1 MNKQTKMLLGVG
13 AVGVAAYLIWK
24 SQQPKANAGG
34 YGYQGYK
41 LGDNYYMAGSKP
53 YISPAMAPVYIKNA
67 SGSCSSCNKSNA
79 SGIGTL
85 TYNQMEDLGASL
97 ADIRRRKSQ
106 NRQIF
111 K

>member
-1 MNKQTKMLLGVG
+1 MNKQTKLILGVG
-13 AVGVAAYLIWK
+13 VVGVAAYLIWK
-24 SQQPKANAGG
+24 SQQPKANATG
-34 YGYQGYK
+34 
-41 LGDNYYMAGSKP
+41 
-53 YISPAMAPVYIKNA
+53 
-67 SGSCSSCNKSNA
+67 CSSCNKSNA